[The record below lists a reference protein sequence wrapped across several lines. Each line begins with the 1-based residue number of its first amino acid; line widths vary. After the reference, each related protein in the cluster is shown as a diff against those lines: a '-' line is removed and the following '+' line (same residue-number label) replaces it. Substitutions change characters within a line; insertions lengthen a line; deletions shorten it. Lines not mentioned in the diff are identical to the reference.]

1 MKGGQMS
8 IFYTL
13 YSNTPLSI
21 ASVEQVIGKAAIS
34 QDTLDI
40 DFIYPTFPR
49 VNFIERDFHF
59 NPTISISYSIDRK
72 NYVESIRAMITT
84 VVKLLTADAGDLVL
98 LYQVDST
105 ILQRLQSSLIL
116 NDTDFWRPE
125 YRALL
130 PLPYTV
136 EKLPDL

>member
-1 MKGGQMS
+1 MS

-21 ASVEQVIGKAAIS
+21 GAIEQVIGKAAID

-40 DFIYPTFPR
+40 DFIHPTFPR

-59 NPTISISYSIDRK
+59 NPTISISYYLSRR
-72 NYVESIRAMITT
+72 NYDESVRAMITT
-84 VVKLLTADAGDLVL
+84 VVSLLAADTSDLVL

-105 ILQRLQSSLIL
+105 ILQRLQSRLIL

-125 YRALL
+125 YRALVTL
-130 PLPYTV
+130 PHTLET
-136 EKLPDL
+136 LPDLP

>member
-1 MKGGQMS
+1 MS

-21 ASVEQVIGKAAIS
+21 AAIEQVIGKAAIS

-40 DFIYPTFPR
+40 DFIHPTFAR
-49 VNFIERDFHF
+49 VNFVERDFHF
-59 NPTISISYSIDRK
+59 NPTISISYSINRK
-72 NYVESIRAMITT
+72 NYVESICAMITT
-84 VVKLLTADAGDLVL
+84 VVKLLTADASDLVL

-105 ILQRLQSSLIL
+105 MLQRLDSTLIL

-125 YRALL
+125 YRALVT
-130 PLPYTV
+130 LPYTV
-136 EKLPDL
+136 EKLPTLP